1 MRQKLKPMDMPKGAV
16 MDDVTTRVV
25 CLVVGYL
32 FGMFLTADVVSRAI
46 SGKWARDV
54 GSHNPG
60 MANVG
65 SLYGVK
71 AAAITLAGDIIKTV
85 IPCLACAALFPALG
99 TGVSLAASSG
109 QGGTGSV
116 ASALQ
121 PGQLA
126 LLWAGCGVVIGH
138 NFPAWTGFK
147 GGKGVAVTCSVVV
160 LFNPLWGFV
169 ALVVGFVVVLA
180 TKQLCFGAGAITLVS
195 LVTTGCLYGIGEPFW
210 LMLFLLAMM
219 LLKHGGPMINAL
231 HGKEPQTDLIGMV
244 KKHTGK

>member
-1 MRQKLKPMDMPKGAV
+1 
-16 MDDVTTRVV
+16 MDDITTRVF
-25 CLVVGYL
+25 CLVIGYV
-32 FGMFLTADVVSRAI
+32 FGMFLTADFVSRAI

-71 AAAITLAGDIIKTV
+71 AAAITLAGDILKTV
-85 IPCLACAALFPALG
+85 IPCLVCAALFPTLG
-99 TGVSLAASSG
+99 MAAAPAASTSG
-109 QGGTGSV
+109 GCFSSTSSV
-116 ASALQ
+116 LQ

-138 NFPAWTGFK
+138 NFPMWTGFH

-160 LFNPLWGFV
+160 LFDPLWGFV
-169 ALVVGFVVVLA
+169 ALVLGFVTVLL
-180 TKQLCFGAGAITLVS
+180 TKQLCFGAGIITLAM
-195 LVTTGCLYGIGEPFW
+195 LIATGCVYGIGEPFW

-219 LLKHGGPMINAL
+219 LIKHGGPMINAL
-231 HGKEPQTDLIGMV
+231 HGKEPQTDLVAIA
-244 KKHTGK
+244 KKLAKK